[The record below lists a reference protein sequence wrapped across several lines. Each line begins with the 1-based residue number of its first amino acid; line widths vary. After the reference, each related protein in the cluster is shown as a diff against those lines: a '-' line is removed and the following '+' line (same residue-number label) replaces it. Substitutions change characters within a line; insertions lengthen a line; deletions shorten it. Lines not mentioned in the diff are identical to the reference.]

1 MHRVLGKGKNVK
13 NRIEKVQCFSIVM
26 ASVWTLFAFKL
37 MSLFFQILVIKV
49 DEKLQVFPDSGIS
62 DASDTGFE
70 EAMDVSDGN
79 CDLNFGP
86 VLGNDLIRAISFDH
100 SFNLL
105 HSTISMHIL
114 HTVLSKF
121 PKVLTRRIFLTIKC
135 ILSLRSF
142 YLFLWPYN
150 VLIWFCGDLLKKN

>member
-1 MHRVLGKGKNVK
+1 
-13 NRIEKVQCFSIVM
+13 
-26 ASVWTLFAFKL
+26 

-79 CDLNFGP
+79 YDLNFGP
-86 VLGNDLIRAISFDH
+86 VLGNYLIRAISFDH

-142 YLFLWPYN
+142 YLFL
-150 VLIWFCGDLLKKN
+150 

>member
-1 MHRVLGKGKNVK
+1 
-13 NRIEKVQCFSIVM
+13 
-26 ASVWTLFAFKL
+26 
-37 MSLFFQILVIKV
+37 MSLFFFFQILVIKV
-49 DEKLQVFPDSGIS
+49 DEKLQVLPDSGLS

-70 EAMDVSDGN
+70 EARDVSDGN
-79 CDLNFGP
+79 CDLYFGP

-105 HSTISMHIL
+105 LSTICMYIL
-114 HTVLSKF
+114 HTVLYKF

-142 YLFLWPYN
+142 HLFL
-150 VLIWFCGDLLKKN
+150 

>member
-1 MHRVLGKGKNVK
+1 
-13 NRIEKVQCFSIVM
+13 
-26 ASVWTLFAFKL
+26 
-37 MSLFFQILVIKV
+37 MSLFFFQILVIKV
-49 DEKLQVFPDSGIS
+49 DEKLQAFPDSGLS
-62 DASDTGFE
+62 DASDAGFE

-79 CDLNFGP
+79 CDLYFGP

-105 HSTISMHIL
+105 LSTICMYIL
-114 HTVLSKF
+114 HTVLYKF

-142 YLFLWPYN
+142 HLFL
-150 VLIWFCGDLLKKN
+150 

>member
-1 MHRVLGKGKNVK
+1 
-13 NRIEKVQCFSIVM
+13 
-26 ASVWTLFAFKL
+26 

-86 VLGNDLIRAISFDH
+86 VLGNDLIRLYHLIILLTFYTQPSVCIFSILFSLSF
-100 SFNLL
+100 
-105 HSTISMHIL
+105 
-114 HTVLSKF
+114 
-121 PKVLTRRIFLTIKC
+121 PRC
-135 ILSLRSF
+135 
-142 YLFLWPYN
+142 
-150 VLIWFCGDLLKKN
+150 

>member
-1 MHRVLGKGKNVK
+1 
-13 NRIEKVQCFSIVM
+13 
-26 ASVWTLFAFKL
+26 

-49 DEKLQVFPDSGIS
+49 DEKLQVFPDSGLS
-62 DASDTGFE
+62 DASDPGFE
-70 EAMDVSDGN
+70 EALDVSDGN
-79 CDLNFGP
+79 CDLYFGP

-105 HSTISMHIL
+105 LSTICMYIL
-114 HTVLSKF
+114 HTVLYKF

-142 YLFLWPYN
+142 HLFL
-150 VLIWFCGDLLKKN
+150 

>member
-1 MHRVLGKGKNVK
+1 
-13 NRIEKVQCFSIVM
+13 
-26 ASVWTLFAFKL
+26 

-49 DEKLQVFPDSGIS
+49 DEKLQVCPDSGVS

-70 EAMDVSDGN
+70 EADVSDGN

-86 VLGNDLIRAISFDH
+86 VLGNYLIRAISFDH

-142 YLFLWPYN
+142 HLFL
-150 VLIWFCGDLLKKN
+150 

>member
-1 MHRVLGKGKNVK
+1 M
-13 NRIEKVQCFSIVM
+13 C
-26 ASVWTLFAFKL
+26 
-37 MSLFFQILVIKV
+37 
-49 DEKLQVFPDSGIS
+49 PDSGIS

-86 VLGNDLIRAISFDH
+86 VLGNYLIRAISFDH

-114 HTVLSKF
+114 QLFSLSF
-121 PKVLTRRIFLTIKC
+121 PRC
-135 ILSLRSF
+135 
-142 YLFLWPYN
+142 
-150 VLIWFCGDLLKKN
+150 